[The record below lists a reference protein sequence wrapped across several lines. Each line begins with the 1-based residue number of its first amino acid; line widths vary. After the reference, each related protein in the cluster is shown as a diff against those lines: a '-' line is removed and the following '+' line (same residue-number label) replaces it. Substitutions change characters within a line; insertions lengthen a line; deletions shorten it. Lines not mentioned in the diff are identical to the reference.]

1 LRKPKFSFVTAI
13 LNDAWLYVSSN
24 GFILLMAMLGS
35 VENIYIVVYKNSKQI
50 SSTVKQ
56 DRGKKKRGMI
66 DG

>member
-1 LRKPKFSFVTAI
+1 VTAI